1 MKSLDVLVDVYESRI
16 GRASTED
23 EALGY
28 WMFVAG
34 VILGFIGL
42 SLVLLNAVSGRTL
55 SVIGVSIACV
65 SLILLLVGPIVR
77 LP

>member
-42 SLVLLNAVSGRTL
+42 SLVL
-55 SVIGVSIACV
+55 
-65 SLILLLVGPIVR
+65 
-77 LP
+77 